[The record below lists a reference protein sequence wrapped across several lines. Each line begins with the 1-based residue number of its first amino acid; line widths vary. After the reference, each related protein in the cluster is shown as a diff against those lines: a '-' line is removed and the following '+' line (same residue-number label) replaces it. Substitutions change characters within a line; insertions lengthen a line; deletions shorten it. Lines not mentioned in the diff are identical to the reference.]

1 MTFDG
6 FTGGPRLDL
15 AGYVTMTL
23 YDATFGLDTAF
34 PPVRLENIL
43 GRVVSGAGLKQL
55 RIAETEKYAHVT
67 YFFNGGEETPFE
79 GEDRILIPS
88 PREVETY
95 DQKPQMSA
103 LQVCDRVLAEI
114 NKGVYDFIVL
124 NFANGDMVGHT
135 GVLEAAVAACET
147 VDGCVGRIADKVLG
161 LGGILMVT
169 ADHGNAEVMIAPD
182 GSPYTAHSP
191 GNPVPFILAGDGHP
205 GLRAGGGWAISPP
218 RSWR

>member
-1 MTFDG
+1 M
-6 FTGGPRLDL
+6 
-15 AGYVTMTL
+15 
-23 YDATFGLDTAF
+23 
-34 PPVRLENIL
+34 
-43 GRVVSGAGLKQL
+43 
-55 RIAETEKYAHVT
+55 
-67 YFFNGGEETPFE
+67 
-79 GEDRILIPS
+79 
-88 PREVETY
+88 
-95 DQKPQMSA
+95 
-103 LQVCDRVLAEI
+103 LAEI

-205 GLRAGGGWAISPP
+205 GLRAGGRLGDIAPTVLEMMGLAQPP
-218 RSWR
+218 DMTGQSLVKG